1 MDLSTYLNQFLFGY
15 YPYVCLVVF
24 FVGSLIRFD
33 REQYTWKSDSSQF
46 LRHGQLRW
54 ASNLF
59 HIGVLGIFGGHLT
72 GFLTPVVVW
81 HAIGVSLPEKQMT
94 AMVAG
99 GVFGAM
105 CAIGL
110 GMLLARRLGDP
121 RILTVA
127 DGPRPCSC
135 CSPRPCSAW
144 RHPDRRSIPTARSCS
159 SLLGAAHRHLPR
171 RGGVAGGRW
180 SIVFKLHMVLGL
192 TLFLVQS
199 RAWYTSERFR
209 LGTYR
214 SGLIS
219 DAQPRRRA
227 LIQSFARAVEDPGR
241 GILGQVVDDPPPI
254 GLDK

>member
-1 MDLSTYLNQFLFGY
+1 MDLSRYLNQFLFGY

-33 REQYTWKSDSSQF
+33 REQYSWKSDSSQF

-72 GFLTPVVVW
+72 GFLTPVAVW

-105 CAIGL
+105 CTIGL
-110 GMLLARRLGDP
+110 AMLLARRLSDP
-121 RILTVA
+121 RIRTNGTPMDLFMLVLLLAQVVLGLAGISISAQHPDGAVMLKFMLWAQRIVTFRGEAASLVA
-127 DGPRPCSC
+127 D
-135 CSPRPCSAW
+135 
-144 RHPDRRSIPTARSCS
+144 
-159 SLLGAAHRHLPR
+159 
-171 RGGVAGGRW
+171 V

-192 TLFLVQS
+192 TLFLVFPFTRLVHIWSGFASVFYLFRPYQLMRS
-199 RAWYTSERFR
+199 RGTER
-209 LGTYR
+209 
-214 SGLIS
+214 
-219 DAQPRRRA
+219 
-227 LIQSFARAVEDPGR
+227 
-241 GILGQVVDDPPPI
+241 
-254 GLDK
+254 